1 MTRDDDSGRDA
12 TDSDD
17 LLELDGAAGGGQLL
31 RTALALSMV
40 ADRPFR
46 MTNIRGDRPTPGLKS
61 QHLTAVEAAAEVCDA
76 EVEGAARGAEKLTF
90 RPGSPTGGERE
101 SAERES
107 RRTTFD
113 GGRVEADIGTAGSIT
128 LLFDTLLPV
137 AVGLDRPLAVAATG
151 GTDVKWSPSMA
162 HYRRVKLPLLREAG
176 LLATV
181 ECDRS
186 GFFPAGGGEATL
198 WLAPASRSDLTELDL
213 TAPGDLD
220 GVRIHSK
227 ESADLADRDVAARQA
242 ASARERLRAGE
253 DDTVSDE
260 RSVPDEISVTEETRS
275 SVGTS
280 SPGSALAVVL
290 DYEKTTVGFDAL
302 GEKGK
307 PAEAVGREAAERAVE
322 FRRRIEEYDSTAVA
336 PAVDAHT
343 ADQLV
348 VVLALAGGRV
358 AIPEVTAHV
367 RTCVDLVGEFGF
379 EVAIEEDGDG
389 PPVLTAPNAGN

>member
-1 MTRDDDSGRDA
+1 MTENADDR
-12 TDSDD
+12 
-17 LLELDGAAGGGQLL
+17 LLELDGAAGGGQLV

-40 ADRPFR
+40 ADEPFR
-46 MTNIRGDRPTPGLKS
+46 MTNVRGDRPTPGLKP
-61 QHLTAVEAAAEVCDA
+61 QHLAAVRAAAEVCDA
-76 EVEGAARGAEKLTF
+76 AVEGAEQGAEELTF

-113 GGRVEADIGTAGSIT
+113 GGRVEVDIGTAGSAT
-128 LLFDTLLPV
+128 LLFDALLPV
-137 AVGLDRPLAVAATG
+137 AVALDRPLAVTATG

-162 HYRRVKLPLLREAG
+162 HYRRVKLPLVREAG

-181 ECDRS
+181 ECDRT

-198 WLAPASRSDLTELDL
+198 WLAPAARSDLTALDL
-213 TAPGDLD
+213 TAPGDLR
-220 GVRIHSK
+220 GVRVRSK
-227 ESADLADRDVAARQA
+227 ESADLADADVAARQA
-242 ASARERLRAGE
+242 ASARERLRAG
-253 DDTVSDE
+253 DGAT
-260 RSVPDEISVTEETRS
+260 VPDEVSVTEETHS
-275 SVGTS
+275 SVATS

-290 DYEKTTVGFDAL
+290 DYEETTVGFDAL

-307 PAEAVGREAAERAVE
+307 PAEAVGREAAARAVE
-322 FRRRIEEYDSTAVA
+322 FRRRVEEYDSAAVA

-358 AIPEVTAHV
+358 AIPAVTGHV

-379 EVAIEEDGDG
+379 EVRIEEDGDG
-389 PPVLTAPNAGN
+389 PPVLTAPSGGD